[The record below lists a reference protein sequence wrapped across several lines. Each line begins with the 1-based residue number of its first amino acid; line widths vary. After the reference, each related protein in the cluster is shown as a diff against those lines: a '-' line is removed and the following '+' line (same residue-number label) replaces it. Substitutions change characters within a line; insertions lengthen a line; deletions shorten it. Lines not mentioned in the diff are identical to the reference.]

1 MNWENPEGLCM
12 DKVKRK
18 LAHRF
23 YFFFFWVEDHFGI
36 LQNHENGSD
45 TISLHCLKI
54 LMGNQTYFLN

>member
-23 YFFFFWVEDHFGI
+23 YFLFFWVEDHFGI

-45 TISLHCLKI
+45 TISLHC
-54 LMGNQTYFLN
+54 